1 MKTNKKS
8 LLLFTALFLSVI
20 GVTGAYMLISG
31 NSQETLSAFSTAQT
45 EQSAGSSISPVV
57 KNAYTDT
64 PIANAVVYVYGAES
78 YVRTDTDGTTGP
90 IPVPFERD
98 PRFDDTVKKNWAETT
113 VAVYADGYVPYILF
127 GCAVYENE
135 ERSGPEILLVPR
147 SYTSSDSPIVTMEAP
162 ARSWVEE
169 LFSALQQKLT

>member
-98 PRFDDTVKKNWAETT
+98 ARFDDTVKKT
-113 VAVYADGYVPYILF
+113 GRKQ
-127 GCAVYENE
+127 
-135 ERSGPEILLVPR
+135 RSPFMP
-147 SYTSSDSPIVTMEAP
+147 TDTFPIFCLAAP
-162 ARSWVEE
+162 SMKTKNA
-169 LFSALQQKLT
+169 AAPKYY